1 MDKVLKTLM
10 AKSNKFNNTY
20 EFVGN
25 WVVCYIMSKKAHSK
39 ETIKQIATTGTY
51 DISIYVGSAD
61 EEFIYDLKQSLD
73 DEKYELIGFESDG
86 KKLIKNIKKYS
97 PNILAMLL
105 LLFRKRGIQLMN

>member
-1 MDKVLKTLM
+1 M
-10 AKSNKFNNTY
+10 
-20 EFVGN
+20 G
-25 WVVCYIMSKKAHSK
+25 KKAHRK

-51 DISIYVGSAD
+51 NISIYVGSAD
-61 EEFIYDLKQSLD
+61 EEFINDLKQSLD
-73 DEKYELIGFESDG
+73 NEKYELIGFESDG